1 MTQEQAEKVSRD
13 RMTAE
18 KWCVSQGIDAAKLD
32 AIHRTD
38 RAAIPMLAL
47 DVMRA
52 EALKRRYNEM
62 TEKLQA
68 LDAEMTALAESKR
81 RLDAIKASL
90 TQD

>member
-1 MTQEQAEKVSRD
+1 MTQEQAEKVRRD

-18 KWCVSQGIDAAKLD
+18 KWCLSQGIDPAKLD

-52 EALKRRYNEM
+52 EEIRVRYDA
-62 TEKLQA
+62 TVEKLRLMDAA
-68 LDAEMTALAESKR
+68 LTNLAESGR

-90 TQD
+90 KQD